1 MAKSQNVSHSI
12 AGTSSK
18 MLVPYSGLIM
28 LTEVTLCAES
38 GPKLL
43 ALGMTAEEKFQQMPC
58 EKV

>member
-1 MAKSQNVSHSI
+1 
-12 AGTSSK
+12 